1 MYIHASVFTYIV
13 VIVHVHVYTLMIAFS
28 LCFFSIAPA
37 SITDQLR
44 SLIQEVDAFDQLQHQ
59 PRLFVKGGHCYEEL
73 QRSYGKKLRDGMHVQ
88 FAEMT
93 DIVFRYVQYYYINK
107 MSPYSN
113 SNYLSSTVSIV
124 Q

>member
-1 MYIHASVFTYIV
+1 
-13 VIVHVHVYTLMIAFS
+13 MIAYS
-28 LCFFSIAPA
+28 LCVFSIAPA

-73 QRSYGKKLRDGMHVQ
+73 QRSYGKKLHDGMHVQ

-93 DIVFRYVQYYYINK
+93 DIVFRYMYMYVQYTNVHVYINK
-107 MSPYSN
+107 MSAYSN
-113 SNYLSSTVSIV
+113 SLVLLSV
-124 Q
+124 

>member
-1 MYIHASVFTYIV
+1 
-13 VIVHVHVYTLMIAFS
+13 MIAFS
-28 LCFFSIAPA
+28 LCVFSIAPA

-59 PRLFVKGGHCYEEL
+59 PHLFVKGGHCYEEL

-93 DIVFRYVQYYYINK
+93 DIVFRYVQYYYINNI
-107 MSPYSN
+107 SPYSN
-113 SNYLSSTVSIV
+113 SNCLSSTVSIV

>member
-1 MYIHASVFTYIV
+1 
-13 VIVHVHVYTLMIAFS
+13 MIAFS
-28 LCFFSIAPA
+28 LCVFSIAPA

-59 PRLFVKGGHCYEEL
+59 PHLFVKGGHCYEEL

-107 MSPYSN
+107 ILPYSN
-113 SNYLSSTVSIV
+113 SNYMYLSCTVSIV